1 MLDCVTLWETD
12 DQGEQ
17 IWAGTE
23 QCEPVT
29 WQECELVEKE
39 VQFIVPEVTC
49 STKQELWYHEPEP
62 KAGSQMTNTFTCE
75 ILSSSHCS
83 TQTRPDCKQITWNEC
98 REKPVMNCKAKKVHV
113 PTQEL
118 LHRKKCLL
126 PDDVAPSSV
135 AGQAATN
142 VNNLQKKTKIFPF
155 RFGLRDSTGR
165 PALIL

>member
-1 MLDCVTLWETD
+1 MT
-12 DQGEQ
+12 Q
-17 IWAGTE
+17 IWAGTD

-62 KAGSQMTNTFTCE
+62 RKGVEMTNTFTCE
-75 ILSSSHCS
+75 ILSSSDCS
-83 TQTRPDCKQITWNEC
+83 TQTRPDCKQITWQEC
-98 REKPVMNCKAKKVHV
+98 REKPVTECKTKKVHV

-126 PDDVAPSSV
+126 PDDVAPPSTG
-135 AGQAATN
+135 AGQTN
-142 VNNLQKKTKIFPF
+142 CF
-155 RFGLRDSTGR
+155 RTGTFSR
-165 PALIL
+165 YRI

>member
-1 MLDCVTLWETD
+1 MIDNITLPD
-12 DQGEQ
+12 NPQ
-17 IWAGTE
+17 
-23 QCEPVT
+23 
-29 WQECELVEKE
+29 
-39 VQFIVPEVTC
+39 VTC

-135 AGQAATN
+135 TGQLQTIIRKTN
-142 VNNLQKKTKIFPF
+142 KLFSF

-165 PALIL
+165 PAVILSKLVERQTS

>member
-1 MLDCVTLWETD
+1 M
-12 DQGEQ
+12 
-17 IWAGTE
+17 
-23 QCEPVT
+23 
-29 WQECELVEKE
+29 EKE

-62 KAGSQMTNTFTCE
+62 SQGVEMTNTFTCE
-75 ILSSSHCS
+75 ILSSSDCS
-83 TQTRPDCKQITWNEC
+83 TQTRPDCKQITWSEC

-135 AGQAATN
+135 TGQIQS
-142 VNNLQKKTKIFPF
+142 NLPE
-155 RFGLRDSTGR
+155 RN
-165 PALIL
+165 

>member
-1 MLDCVTLWETD
+1 M
-12 DQGEQ
+12 
-17 IWAGTE
+17 
-23 QCEPVT
+23 
-29 WQECELVEKE
+29 
-39 VQFIVPEVTC
+39 TC

-75 ILSSSHCS
+75 ILSSSDCS

-135 AGQAATN
+135 TGQLET
-142 VNNLQKKTKIFPF
+142 VNNLQEKTEIFPS
-155 RFGLRDSTGR
+155 RFGLRDPAGR
-165 PALIL
+165 AAVIL